1 LPDIITAIR
10 SSSTRLVLAI
20 DSPRLDPAFVYDII
34 EGTSGFLP
42 AYKFGLP
49 FLVRQGSRTVKTII
63 TKLEGPY
70 YIADLKLADIG
81 DIMAWA
87 AEVAKY
93 AGFHGITAHAVAGI
107 EGGLDRLAAVTKE
120 LSLDLILHITLANSG
135 ARETLSALIPKLK
148 QIVNALSP
156 SAVFIPGS
164 MPDVIRDFRA
174 AFGNSVLILSPV
186 SVVGGM
192 TPGEALCAGADAEV
206 YGRAIIN
213 SPDPVSSARRIIDAQ
228 FRYLRDNVGKCW
240 EGVVGIV

>member
-1 LPDIITAIR
+1 MPDIITAVR
-10 SSSTRLVLAI
+10 SSSTRLVLSI

-34 EGTSGFLP
+34 EGTVDFIP

-49 FLVRQGSRTVKTII
+49 FLVRQGSRTVKSIVTR
-63 TKLEGPY
+63 LEGPY

-93 AGFHGITAHAVAGI
+93 AGFHGVTAHAAAGI
-107 EGGLDRLAAVTKE
+107 EGGLDKLMEVTKD
-120 LSLDLILHITLANSG
+120 LSLDLILHITLSNSG
-135 ARETLSALIPKLK
+135 ARETLSTLIPKLK
-148 QIVNALSP
+148 QVVNALRP

-164 MPDVIRDFRA
+164 MPDVIRDFRST
-174 AFGNSVLILSPV
+174 FGNSVLILAPI

-192 TPGEALCAGADAEV
+192 SPGEALCAGADAEV
-206 YGRAIIN
+206 YGRAVIN
-213 SPDPVSSARRIIDAQ
+213 SPDPASSARKIVDAQ
-228 FRYLRDNVGKCW
+228 TRYIRDNISKCW